1 MNVITVSREYGAGGR
16 AVARRL
22 AEALGWELLDREL
35 LLQAAAVENLSDAE
49 LERLD
54 EQPVGLLGRLR
65 RNPLHLRYMKGLT
78 EAARQAAARGRVVLV
93 GRGTSHLL
101 HELPD
106 VFSLR
111 LVAPREARVQRMVE
125 REGVSAEEALARC
138 VAVDHSRERFNR
150 YFFGP
155 DATRPW
161 QYDCTVNT
169 GRVSLDD
176 VAAMVVALVRGEGD
190 DTAPAI
196 APARRVLTLS
206 REMGA
211 GDTGFAPTL
220 GTRLGLKVHDRELL
234 EQQAVRLSVSERE
247 LSRIDEQGSG
257 LFKGFLPNSIYQR
270 YFQALGQLMKELA
283 ERGEVLVVG
292 RGGSRF
298 LRDEPRA
305 FHLRLTAPVE
315 QRVRRVMEHRW
326 LREEAARLLVARV
339 NDQRRHFYQEYF
351 GADWYDPLEYHATI
365 NTARLG
371 PAAVDLA
378 ALAAERF
385 WQTTPGSAQRGTD
398 EDRGQGQAGDGLRQ
412 QQ

>member
-1 MNVITVSREYGAGGR
+1 MNVITVSREYGAGGL
-16 AVARRL
+16 AAARRL
-22 AEALGWELLDREL
+22 AEVLGWELLDREL
-35 LLQAAAVENLSDAE
+35 LLRAAAVESLSDAE

-65 RNPLHLRYMKGLT
+65 RNPLHLRYMHGLT
-78 EAARQAAARGRVVLV
+78 EAARQAASRGGVVLV

-101 HELPD
+101 RDLPE

-111 LVAPREARVQRMVE
+111 LVAPREARVRRMME
-125 REGVSAEEALARC
+125 REGLSPEEALARC
-138 VAVDHSRERFNR
+138 VAVDRSRERFNR

-161 QYDCTVNT
+161 QYDFTVNT
-169 GRVSLDD
+169 GRVPLED
-176 VAAMVVALVRGEGD
+176 VAAMVAALVRGRGD
-190 DTAPAI
+190 ADTSPMAPG
-196 APARRVLTLS
+196 RRVLTLS

-220 GTRLGLKVHDRELL
+220 GARLGLKVHDRELL
-234 EQQAVRLSVSERE
+234 EQQAVRLGVSERE
-247 LSRIDEQGSG
+247 LARIDEQGGG
-257 LFKGFLPNSIYQR
+257 LFKGFLPDSIYQR
-270 YFQALGQLMKELA
+270 YFEALGKLMKELA
-283 ERGEVLVVG
+283 ERGDVLVVG

-298 LRDEPRA
+298 LRDDPRV
-305 FHLRLTAPVE
+305 FHLRLTAPADL
-315 QRVRRVMEHRW
+315 RVRRVMEHRW
-326 LREEAARLLVARV
+326 LREEAARLLVVRV
-339 NDQRRHFYQEYF
+339 NDQRRQFYQEYF

-385 WQTTPGSAQRGTD
+385 FQTAPR
-398 EDRGQGQAGDGLRQ
+398 
-412 QQ
+412 